1 MDVGEF
7 GDRMQSA
14 SIKKVEMLQ
23 RIAFLVERHSKEV
36 TPVAIGTLKRSIYT
50 KVDPN
55 GAWALVGTNLDTDSG
70 SRVGYPT
77 YVHNG
82 TSKMAARP
90 FFTWGMAASRDTAIQ
105 MMKDSGMRFLNE
117 LKG

>member
-23 RIAFLVERHSKEV
+23 RIAFLVQANSQRV
-36 TPVAIGTLKRSIYT
+36 TPVAIGTLKRSEYT
-50 KVDPN
+50 KVDPS
-55 GAWALVGTNLDTDSG
+55 GAWALVGTKI
-70 SRVGYPT
+70 GYAR
-77 YVHNG
+77 YVHDG

>member
-23 RIAFLVERHSKEV
+23 RIAFLVQANSQRV
-36 TPVAIGTLKRSIYT
+36 TPVDTGTLKRSQYT
-50 KVDPN
+50 KVDPS
-55 GAWALVGTNLDTDSG
+55 GAWALVGTNIAYA
-70 SRVGYPT
+70 RP
-77 YVHNG
+77 VHDG
-82 TSKMAARP
+82 TSKMAGRP

-105 MMKDSGMRFLNE
+105 MMKDSGMRFLSE